1 MQQPGSGHPK
11 SGITKKREDYLECPE
26 YFMAAACLTA
36 QRSKDP
42 STQVGA
48 CIVNQENKIVGIG
61 HNGMPNGCDD
71 DLLPWSRS
79 AGDRFETKYPYVCHA
94 ELNAIMNKNSA
105 DVKGC
110 TMYVTLFPCN
120 ECTKLIIQAGL
131 KEVVYLSDK
140 YHDTPEMT
148 ASRKLLS
155 MAGVPFRQFKP
166 KKTEIVIDFNSI
178 NHPGMLNTTTKRKR
192 KRGGEEE
199 ED

>member
-1 MQQPGSGHPK
+1 MEESQQ
-11 SGITKKREDYLECPE
+11 TRAREDYLQCED
-26 YFMAAACLTA
+26 YFMAVAGLSA

-61 HNGMPNGCDD
+61 YNGMPNGCDGK
-71 DLLPWSRS
+71 LPWARV
-79 AGDRFETKYPYVCHA
+79 ADDRLETKYPYVCHA

-110 TMYVTLFPCN
+110 TMYVALFPCN
-120 ECTKLIIQAGL
+120 ECAKLIIQAGF

-140 YHDTPEMT
+140 YHDKPEMK

-155 MAGVPFRQFKP
+155 LAGVKERQFKP
-166 KKTEIVIDFNSI
+166 RKIEIVI
-178 NHPGMLNTTTKRKR
+178 PLN
-192 KRGGEEE
+192 E
-199 ED
+199 